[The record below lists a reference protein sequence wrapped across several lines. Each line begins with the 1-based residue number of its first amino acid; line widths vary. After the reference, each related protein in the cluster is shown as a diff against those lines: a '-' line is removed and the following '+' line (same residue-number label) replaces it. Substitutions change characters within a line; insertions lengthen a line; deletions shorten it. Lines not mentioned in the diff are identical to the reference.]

1 VSSER
6 RNVLAVHTGEMPIE
20 ETIWDIVV
28 PNDVDAQQH
37 DLTTVL
43 ADLITKRLP
52 AGKKLLAVVGWSA
65 NGGCLFQS
73 RPGVRRYAVSY
84 WAQSA

>member
-1 VSSER
+1 
-6 RNVLAVHTGEMPIE
+6 MPIE

-37 DLTTVL
+37 DLMRVL
-43 ADLITKRLP
+43 SELISKRLP
-52 AGKKLLAVVGWSA
+52 ASKKLLAVVGWSA
-65 NGGCLFQS
+65 NGGCLFQAK
-73 RPGVRRYAVSY
+73 PGVRRYAVSY